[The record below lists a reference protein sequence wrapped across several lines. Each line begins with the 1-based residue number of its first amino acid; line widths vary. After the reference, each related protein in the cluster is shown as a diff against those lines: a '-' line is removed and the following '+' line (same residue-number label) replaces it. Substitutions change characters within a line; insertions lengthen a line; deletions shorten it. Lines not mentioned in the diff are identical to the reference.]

1 MVRYG
6 AGRVR
11 LTGLLGL
18 AAIVALLGAF
28 AHAQNLDEGKSPQKL
43 FADGC
48 ASCHKSPRGL
58 AKGRFSLT
66 LYWFLKDHY
75 SAGPDQAKALASYL
89 DSVDTRPTG
98 KPRPGAKIAKPA
110 AASSRAPRPP
120 AAVPAR

>member
-1 MVRYG
+1 MLRYG
-6 AGRVR
+6 ARRTR
-11 LTGLLGL
+11 LAGLLGL
-18 AAIVALLGAF
+18 AAAVALSVAS
-28 AHAQNLDEGKSPQKL
+28 ARAQNLDEGKSAQKL

-75 SAGPDQAKALASYL
+75 SAGPDQAKALAGYL
-89 DSVDTRPTG
+89 ESVDVAPVG
-98 KPRPGAKIAKPA
+98 KPRAKTAKPA
-110 AASSRAPRPP
+110 PSSSRAPRPP

>member
-1 MVRYG
+1 MLRHG
-6 AGRVR
+6 ARRVR
-11 LTGLLGL
+11 LAGLLGL
-18 AAIVALLGAF
+18 AAAVALSSVS

-89 DSVDTRPTG
+89 ESVDTVPAG
-98 KPRPGAKIAKPA
+98 KPRPGAKTAKPA
-110 AASSRAPRPP
+110 AGSSRAPVPP